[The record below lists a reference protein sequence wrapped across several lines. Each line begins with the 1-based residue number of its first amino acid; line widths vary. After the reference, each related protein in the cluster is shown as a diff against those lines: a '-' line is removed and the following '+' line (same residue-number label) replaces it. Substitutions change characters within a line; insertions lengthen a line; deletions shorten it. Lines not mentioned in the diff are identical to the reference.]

1 MSETPSG
8 GANQETRV
16 IDKSDVSG
24 NWTRVLDNE
33 AADGQ
38 LNNGDLLILKDP
50 QERLG
55 HDTYTVAQI
64 VPDKH
69 ERIKQLGLFWEK
81 GEAIKF
87 AHNRKFPLAKKHRDV
102 NSHSDEVS
110 Q

>member
-1 MSETPSG
+1 MSDTSNRE
-8 GANQETRV
+8 ANQETRV

-24 NWTRVLDNE
+24 NWTKYLDNE
-33 AADGQ
+33 TVDRQ
-38 LNNGDLLILKDP
+38 FNNGDLLILKDP

-55 HDTYTVAQI
+55 HDTFSVAQI
-64 VPDKH
+64 VCNDH

-81 GEAIKF
+81 EGAIKF
-87 AHNRKFPLAKKHRDV
+87 AHNRKFPLAEKHRDV